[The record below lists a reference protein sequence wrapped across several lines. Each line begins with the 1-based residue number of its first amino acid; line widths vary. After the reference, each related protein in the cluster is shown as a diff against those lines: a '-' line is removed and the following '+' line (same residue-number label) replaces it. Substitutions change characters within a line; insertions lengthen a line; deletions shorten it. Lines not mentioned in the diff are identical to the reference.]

1 MDGRADGWGSGWMG
15 ERCVTSKKRL
25 LGRLPYFPTL
35 IYFVSHKKLS
45 VSKSN
50 IMRLEFLKNTLL
62 VLLMWTEHRQSLL
75 SF

>member
-1 MDGRADGWGSGWMG
+1 MG
-15 ERCVTSKKRL
+15 ERMDGGALRDIQKTAARETTL
-25 LGRLPYFPTL
+25 FPDPDL
-35 IYFVSHKKLS
+35 FVSHKKLS